1 MRAMTHAHCS
11 RSCYRCDDS
20 EPVFLVCCYASSG
33 EIDATAVAVRARFAP
48 INHIDIG
55 LTHIFLCNNVGALRR
70 GRRWGRKRKGKMHDM
85 HSFKT
90 QVEFQSG
97 LVTGELKPGN
107 GLEADADVT
116 YRREILLVT
125 SLGAFMTPLDAS
137 IVSVALPSI
146 ANRFRMGYAEVI
158 WVPVAYLLCLATL
171 LLTFGRL
178 SDVRGRKP
186 FFTAGF
192 ALFTA
197 SSALCGLSQSAAM
210 LVFFRGA
217 QGVGAAMIGATSAA
231 IVTEVFPARMR
242 GRALGFNA
250 LAVYTGLSFG
260 PTLSGVLVQSLG
272 WSSIFYVNV
281 PIGIVVTWIAAKRLK
296 ESSVIR
302 RRGRHFDLL
311 GAVSFTVGLSL
322 VLLGLT
328 LVGTIPFSSPLILGT
343 LIGGGCVLAVF
354 LAIESRRK
362 QTALLDL
369 GMFRGNRLFAAA
381 NVSAL
386 LNYTAYF
393 AVPYF
398 LSFYLQRVLSY
409 SPLLTGLI
417 LFSMPLPM
425 ALLSPVS
432 GWLSDRYGSRLFA
445 SLGMGLMCVSLFLL
459 SQISASTSLVNILV
473 ALIGLGVGM
482 GLFSAPNTSSVMGS
496 VDGQHLG
503 AASGTLS
510 TMRFVGQALSLAILG
525 ALAATVIPPDVL
537 ATIFGGMGAGQVSSE
552 VFLKGESLAFI
563 AGAAFS
569 FVGVLASLVRGKE
582 KNEVEN
588 RVRLG

>member
-1 MRAMTHAHCS
+1 
-11 RSCYRCDDS
+11 
-20 EPVFLVCCYASSG
+20 
-33 EIDATAVAVRARFAP
+33 
-48 INHIDIG
+48 
-55 LTHIFLCNNVGALRR
+55 
-70 GRRWGRKRKGKMHDM
+70 MHDM
-85 HSFKT
+85 HSFST
-90 QVEFQSG
+90 QVEFQSDQ
-97 LVTGELKPGN
+97 VTGELKAGK
-107 GLEADADVT
+107 GLEADADAR

-146 ANRFRMGYAEVI
+146 ANTFRMSYAEVI

-186 FFTAGF
+186 FFTGGF

-197 SSALCGLSQSAAM
+197 SSALCGLSQSAAV

-250 LAVYTGLSFG
+250 LAVYMGLSFG

-272 WSSIFYVNV
+272 WNSIFYVNV

-296 ESSVIR
+296 ESVTKR
-302 RRGRHFDLL
+302 PARHFDLL
-311 GAVSFTVGLSL
+311 GAVSFTVGLTL

-328 LVGTIPFSSPLILGT
+328 FVGTIPFNSPLILGT
-343 LIGGGCVLAVF
+343 LIGGTSVLAVF
-354 LAIESRRK
+354 LVIESRRK
-362 QTALLDL
+362 QSALLDL

-409 SPLLTGLI
+409 SPLLTGLV
-417 LFSMPLPM
+417 LLSMPVPM
-425 ALLSPVS
+425 AV
-432 GWLSDRYGSRLFA
+432 FA
-445 SLGMGLMCVSLFLL
+445 QPDECFNLARQHPRGAYRPRRWNGSLFC
-459 SQISASTSLVNILV
+459 TEHK
-473 ALIGLGVGM
+473 LGHG
-482 GLFSAPNTSSVMGS
+482 
-496 VDGQHLG
+496 
-503 AASGTLS
+503 
-510 TMRFVGQALSLAILG
+510 
-525 ALAATVIPPDVL
+525 
-537 ATIFGGMGAGQVSSE
+537 FG
-552 VFLKGESLAFI
+552 
-563 AGAAFS
+563 
-569 FVGVLASLVRGKE
+569 
-582 KNEVEN
+582 
-588 RVRLG
+588 